1 MLKILSDSFEAK
13 ALSTNASLQKSLFF
27 SYRKVLKSS
36 LIVVSIITMSTT
48 ACLVQAQG
56 INDVIQQGVQRT
68 DKAQQDEQQIKKID
82 SQLQSKQQIYSGL
95 LKENEGLSVY
105 IKQLEKQIEGQRKE
119 SEKIEL
125 AIVQSAQME
134 RQIIPLMLRMTDSLE
149 SLVKVDLP
157 FKKQDR
163 LQKIESLKATI
174 DRSDVSVA
182 EKYRK
187 VLEMYQNE
195 INYGRSIE
203 AYRDEIEIEGQKQ
216 QVDILR
222 IGRLALIYQSLNGEN
237 IGSWDQQA
245 NTWQNLESAYKSKVE
260 QAIRIA
266 REQAAPAL
274 IKIPLTLPK
283 S

>member
-1 MLKILSDSFEAK
+1 MNNTLLK
-13 ALSTNASLQKSLFF
+13 N
-27 SYRKVLKSS
+27 
-36 LIVVSIITMSTT
+36 MSTGAMT
-48 ACLVQAQG
+48 MALCIGFSLAPVQASKLNEV
-56 INDVIQQGVQRT
+56 INKGVQRGDISKQNEKEIAEV
-68 DKAQQDEQQIKKID
+68 DKKLKE
-82 SQLQSKQQIYSGL
+82 KQQIYSAL

-125 AIVQSAQME
+125 AIVQTAQME

-222 IGRLALIYQSLNGEN
+222 IGRLSLIYQSLNGEN
-237 IGSWDQQA
+237 IGSWDQEA

-274 IKIPLTLPK
+274 IKVPLSVPK